1 MFLLFNIL
9 LIYFF
14 ILYVYVCMSDVLLV
28 IVVVKFYSFIMD
40 DLLIFIK
47 VEL

>member
-1 MFLLFNIL
+1 
-9 LIYFF
+9 
-14 ILYVYVCMSDVLLV
+14 MSDVLLM